1 MSYYITMVPRCCA
14 LALLLGLASADDFR
28 VAVIGSGVGGASAS
42 FFLSNASTVPS
53 VIDVFERGPT
63 VGGRAHTITVG
74 GRRIDAGATAIS
86 SLNMYLNRFVALFN
100 LTVADDA
107 DDDDGGDDAT
117 AGVGEIGIWDGQS
130 LVFRASE
137 SGVSLPAKVA
147 PFSSSRT
154 TAAIYYSRDIPVTTS
169 AQRSSR
175 ATASA
180 RSRRSLPSVRPLTA
194 SPACTRCR
202 RTPATARCRPR
213 STPRGR
219 CSARSAL
226 PISRRS

>member
-1 MSYYITMVPRCCA
+1 MKARGHRMSYYITMVPRCCA

-107 DDDDGGDDAT
+107 DDDGGDDAA

-137 SGVSLPAKVA
+137 SGVSLPAKVG
-147 PFSSSRT
+147 PFSCSRQPQLFIT
-154 TAAIYYSRDIPVTTS
+154 PVIYLSPLLRKGRRALRPQP
-169 AQRSSR
+169 AQDG
-175 ATASA
+175 
-180 RSRRSLPSVRPLTA
+180 P
-194 SPACTRCR
+194 
-202 RTPATARCRPR
+202 CRPC
-213 STPRGR
+213 GR
-219 CSARSAL
+219 
-226 PISRRS
+226 